1 MCRWEEAFFWRG
13 SVWFIVTCLCG
24 HLLVLCVLR
33 EIMIAWANAFC
44 HLTAN
49 KSVIYVHRQSRLMV
63 QPFKAHRMLW
73 WRKLLSRSF
82 AVLANHFSPFSYFLS
97 DQTLK
102 ILKIVGICV
111 GALSLLCTIV
121 AGSCRYCNR
130 RHNQSQPENVLAMQ
144 GTVNAG
150 TDGEGIR
157 NQTGSSW
164 KPAQWSL

>member
-63 QPFKAHRMLW
+63 QPFEAHRMLW

-82 AVLANHFSPFSYFLS
+82 AVLANYFFTFSSFLL
-97 DQTLK
+97 DPTLQ

-121 AGSCRYCNR
+121 AGSCRYCNM
-130 RHNQSQPENVLAMQ
+130 RHNQGQPEVVLAMQ
-144 GTVNAG
+144 GTDNAG
-150 TDGEGIR
+150 ADGEGIR

-164 KPAQWSL
+164 KPAHWSL